1 MAKKKIVRKSP
12 RTQVP
17 RKRKRTPPKKKGQ
30 LVKAKTPSRM
40 GRPLLS
46 EQDPFPFSGTGSG
59 TQGLFE
65 YLLSRSP
72 ESMGDFSLSCRG
84 KISNAQRRLR
94 EDLGE
99 LINIEVEHRLAGL
112 VVHLKTIWKRRQ
124 KSGGSATILLQEA
137 PESTEMG
144 PWFHSRTESNMLRKE
159 QTIDE
164 QEVSK
169 IVFEQVGCLCCH
181 RKDRVH
187 GGLMLCDR
195 CRVTIYARRRRIMD
209 RQARLRK
216 RERDTRGE

>member
-1 MAKKKIVRKSP
+1 MAKKKLLPPAPK
-12 RTQVP
+12 TQAS
-17 RKRKRTPPKKKGQ
+17 RKRKQTPPKKKGQ
-30 LVKAKTPSRM
+30 LVKAKPRGRM
-40 GRPLLS
+40 GRPPLT
-46 EQDPFPFSGTGSG
+46 ETDPFPFAGTGSG

-84 KISNAQRRLR
+84 KISKAQRRLR

-99 LINIEVEHRLAGL
+99 VINIEVEYRLAGL
-112 VVHLKTIWKRRQ
+112 VMHLKTLWKRQQ
-124 KSGGSATILLQEA
+124 KSGVSSPILLQEA

-144 PWFHSRTESNMLRKE
+144 PWFHSRTESNALRKE

-164 QEVSK
+164 QK
-169 IVFEQVGCLCCH
+169 ISAIAFQEFGCLNCH
-181 RKDRVH
+181 RKDCVH
-187 GGLMLCDR
+187 GGLMLCEK

-216 RERDTRGE
+216 RGIDAR

>member
-1 MAKKKIVRKSP
+1 MGKP
-12 RTQVP
+12 
-17 RKRKRTPPKKKGQ
+17 KRKKAKPKQGTGQ
-30 LVKAKTPSRM
+30 LVKSKTPGRM

-46 EQDPFPFSGTGSG
+46 EENPFPFSGTGSG

-99 LINIEVEHRLAGL
+99 LINIEVEYRLAGL
-112 VVHLKTIWKRRQ
+112 VMQLKTIWKRRQ
-124 KSGGSATILLQEA
+124 KSGVSSPILLQEA

-144 PWFHSRTESNMLRKE
+144 PWFHSRTESNALRKE

-169 IVFEQVGCLCCH
+169 IVFEQFGCLSCR
-181 RKDRVH
+181 RKDRLH
-187 GGLMLCDR
+187 GGLMLCEK

-216 RERDTRGE
+216 RGMDTR